1 MLHTSTSGR
10 SSERTLV
17 DRVLSA
23 LASFSC
29 ARVWARPV
37 GRHVLL
43 GLNGEGPFARL
54 TALAGGLYGLAFQR
68 EQGGRWD
75 LLLID
80 DLTAVVEHALIGA
93 GALSG

>member
-1 MLHTSTSGR
+1 MLQGSTSGR
-10 SSERTLV
+10 FSERTLV

-43 GLNGEGPFARL
+43 GLNGEAPFARL
-54 TALAGGLYGLAFQR
+54 TALAGGSYGLAFQGER
-68 EQGGRWD
+68 GGRWD
-75 LLLID
+75 LLLVD
-80 DLTAVVEHALIGA
+80 DLPAVVEHALIGA
-93 GALSG
+93 GALTG